1 MNIVANIHV
10 HSCIQQSGPK
20 TLKMFLCPR
29 SGHKYTEN
37 RHCMENM
44 FWETSANNVASNT
57 HRKPMHLF
65 EAKRAPGKERI
76 DCRSELSHVGC
87 RKERERPLYTT
98 NDTLAKRRDFAKNV
112 LAAQQPVCQADLASA
127 TWLEFIAATRA

>member
-1 MNIVANIHV
+1 MNIVAYIHV
-10 HSCIQQSGPK
+10 HSCIEQSGPK

-65 EAKRAPGKERI
+65 EAKRELIAEVSCHMLAAGKKG
-76 DCRSELSHVGC
+76 SG
-87 RKERERPLYTT
+87 LYTT
-98 NDTLAKRRDFAKNV
+98 NDTLAKR
-112 LAAQQPVCQADLASA
+112 
-127 TWLEFIAATRA
+127 